1 MSALDKKNKIFW
13 NFVKKYENWFALSS
27 CSVSVHRPES
37 ENSSWQWQVSRL
49 HVLRGNVGIYK
60 YTHKRWNIQI
70 YSQTLEYTNI
80 HRNVGI
86 YKYTQKRWNIHTTT
100 GWSEYATL
108 APQPSTAALRGSPA
122 GLGIE
127 LSKPK
132 SDAQLLSS
140 APDRCSVDESWS
152 QVTETESAAVTDQVV
167 VWPPERLS
175 TTSLQL
181 PGWRYTG
188 GMGEKSFLHCPA
200 FLTRVTW
207 PW

>member
-1 MSALDKKNKIFW
+1 MQRIFSYGKSIV
-13 NFVKKYENWFALSS
+13 F
-27 CSVSVHRPES
+27 
-37 ENSSWQWQVSRL
+37 
-49 HVLRGNVGIYK
+49 G
-60 YTHKRWNIQI
+60 
-70 YSQTLEYTNI
+70 SQTENFEFF
-80 HRNVGI
+80 HRF
-86 YKYTQKRWNIHTTT
+86 KRWNIHTTT

-140 APDRCSVDESWS
+140 APDICSVDESWS

-175 TTSLQL
+175 STSLQL
-181 PGWRYTG
+181 PPGWRYTG